1 MFLVNTNA
9 FDFQIVIPWLERDA
23 EMEIGGQEAPVTR
36 KRSAET
42 DAERLAE
49 NVSHVS
55 VGFYYHIA
63 ARVILDRILL
73 SVSYVLSQLYDHVV
87 FDWTRIHR

>member
-1 MFLVNTNA
+1 M
-9 FDFQIVIPWLERDA
+9 Q
-23 EMEIGGQEAPVTR
+23 IGGQEAPVTR

-63 ARVILDRILL
+63 DRVILDRILL
-73 SVSYVLSQLYDHVV
+73 SVLYVWSQFYHHVV
-87 FDWTRIHR
+87 FDLTWIHH